1 MGVGEDRSRKA
12 PIKSINC
19 WLLLLEIVGN
29 GGWGGEAKKAKGLKG
44 CVGKEVTV
52 GAIGGLNSRP
62 ETKIVH
68 SFGIMLSINNMLV
81 EGNDFCYCY

>member
-29 GGWGGEAKKAKGLKG
+29 GGGEAKKAKGLRG

-62 ETKIVH
+62 EISSCIH
-68 SFGIMLSINNMLV
+68 SELGFQTLGR
-81 EGNDFCYCY
+81 GNDLCY

>member
-29 GGWGGEAKKAKGLKG
+29 GGGEAKKAKGLRG

-62 ETKIVH
+62 ENKFVH
-68 SFGIMLSINNMLV
+68 SFIIRLSIP
-81 EGNDFCYCY
+81 